1 MNEDFHT
8 IFSKDSHQYSERSSR
23 LKAPH
28 SSWINYCLTMSRYI
42 QPDRNS
48 SNGKTHNMAYIS
60 EYFLWILSCIFLFF
74 NKILSFSG
82 TWSPSWKAHFPVLSA
97 AWWDHMSTFWLMGCE
112 QWPGGEGCAA
122 KRKGAPVAWPPFPLA
137 SWETRPASCLLPRVR
152 AVNKADII
160 GSSYLRW
167 TASPWTGMPTVFGG
181 FFIEAA

>member
-48 SNGKTHNMAYIS
+48 SNGKTHNMAYLS

-122 KRKGAPVAWPPFPLA
+122 KRKGAPAAWPPFPLA

-152 AVNKADII
+152 AVNKQT
-160 GSSYLRW
+160 S
-167 TASPWTGMPTVFGG
+167 
-181 FFIEAA
+181 